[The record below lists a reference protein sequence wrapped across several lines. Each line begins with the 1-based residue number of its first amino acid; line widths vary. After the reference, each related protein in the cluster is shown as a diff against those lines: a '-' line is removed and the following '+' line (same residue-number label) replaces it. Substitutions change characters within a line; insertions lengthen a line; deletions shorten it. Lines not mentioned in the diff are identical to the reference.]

1 MITFNSYKEFGIY
14 VEKFADKNNVN
25 GQYLNLTELHRNS
38 KFTFDTTNMDK
49 LFEISMQVL
58 IATKGKAYIKDI
70 FAEMD
75 NLRKNI
81 Q

>member
-49 LFEISMQVL
+49 LFRFL
-58 IATKGKAYIKDI
+58 CK
-70 FAEMD
+70 F
-75 NLRKNI
+75 
-81 Q
+81 